1 MHSVANGRTWAE
13 VVADMKEEAKE
24 FAQTRIQLF
33 TTEFKQKLALL
44 KIAVL
49 LAAGSAVLLATA
61 YLLLTV
67 GLVALVAALFA
78 DNPYRWVFGFFGIA
92 ILWSLIGGA
101 AAYFAKREFALK
113 GIMPRR
119 TFEVL
124 KGDKVWLQ
132 REAKDHL

>member
-13 VVADMKEEAKE
+13 VVADIKEELKE

-33 TTEFKQKLALL
+33 KTESRQKLALL
-44 KIAVL
+44 KIGVL
-49 LAAGSAVLLATA
+49 LAAAAIVLLATA
-61 YLLLTV
+61 YLLLTM
-67 GLVALVAALFA
+67 GLVALVAALFT
-78 DNPYRWVFGFFGIA
+78 DHPYRWVFGFFGIS
-92 ILWSLIGGA
+92 ILWSLLGGT

-113 GIMPRR
+113 GILPRR
-119 TFEVL
+119 TLEVL